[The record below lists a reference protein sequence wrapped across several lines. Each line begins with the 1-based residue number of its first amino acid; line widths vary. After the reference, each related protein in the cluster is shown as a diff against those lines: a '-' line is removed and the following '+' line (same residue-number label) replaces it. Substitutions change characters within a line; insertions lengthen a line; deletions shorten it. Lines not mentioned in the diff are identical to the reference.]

1 MKRDAPEL
9 LADEPIEFA
18 PVLVERLD
26 PIVDR
31 RPRFAAFIRQ
41 RNEFA
46 FQGPRPFRGL
56 RPPLRQVEKKV
67 GHPVER
73 RVLMAKNLRIGQR
86 TDGQLMGVVRPDRE
100 TPIGFEFELELAAS
114 ELFAILRAQHRREQ
128 LPVLSRP
135 IDVEPAGVVRV
146 RTPLQ
151 NIEPQRIVGAPH
163 AHVIGNEVQNS
174 AEPLAAEGVDHR
186 CEVRLPPEFGV
197 ELVVID
203 DVIAVRAAGPG
214 FEDRRKVDDD
224 SRRAAPSRAR
234 SPPPR

>member
-1 MKRDAPEL
+1 MRVLEHRLELHAETCQIVDIEEAAVIDFVLGDAMKRNAPEL

-26 PIVDR
+26 PIVDC
-31 RPRFAAFIRQ
+31 RPRFPAFIRQ

-46 FQGPRPFRGL
+46 FQAPRPFRCL

-86 TDGQLMGVVRPDRE
+86 ADGELMGVVRPDRE

-114 ELFAILRAQHRREQ
+114 ELFSPYCAPSTGASSF
-128 LPVLSRP
+128 PVLSRP

-174 AEPLAAEGVDHR
+174 AEPPRDG
-186 CEVRLPPEFGV
+186 
-197 ELVVID
+197 
-203 DVIAVRAAGPG
+203 
-214 FEDRRKVDDD
+214 RRG
-224 SRRAAPSRAR
+224 
-234 SPPPR
+234 